1 VTACR
6 YNGPT
11 QPRTLVGRHLDPDD
25 QAPGT
30 LHPDSCRGCLPCP
43 EDHCAVCG
51 YEHATDSH
59 PLTCAE
65 CVGNIRDDLRAI
77 PGLCVALPHQ
87 AVDANGGRTAAAP
100 IPGGESTVMIGP
112 SVTAH
117 GRAWYDEKKA
127 DATHKADEH
136 HEDATT
142 PMLVLVSWEDAWRAE
157 LGDTFAPGMGGRAT
171 LRRASSYLLDHLT
184 SMAQKIAP
192 PIDAFQEEIA
202 ALRYHL
208 EEVLGAG
215 IRHQPGAPCTS
226 CGQALMRTSS
236 KPSTCEHAKV
246 ARRLDVSL
254 NAMLVRYPALAVAH
268 ESCDQGG
275 LRDTWQC
282 LRCKRRYSDQEYQ
295 FAVGSDY
302 ISNAAAL
309 TARELEW
316 KTGVPATV
324 IRVWGSRGLVTKR
337 GRDDF
342 GIVKYDVAG
351 VEARVPE
358 YEATMAAAAARAAS
372 RTVDKAATA

>member
-1 VTACR
+1 M
-6 YNGPT
+6 
-11 QPRTLVGRHLDPDD
+11 
-25 QAPGT
+25 
-30 LHPDSCRGCLPCP
+30 
-43 EDHCAVCG
+43 
-51 YEHATDSH
+51 
-59 PLTCAE
+59 
-65 CVGNIRDDLRAI
+65 
-77 PGLCVALPHQ
+77 
-87 AVDANGGRTAAAP
+87 AAAP

-117 GRAWYDEKKA
+117 GRAWYDEKKT
-127 DATHKADEH
+127 DASHKADEH
-136 HEDATT
+136 HGDATT
-142 PMLVLVSWEDAWRAE
+142 PMLVLASWEDTWRNE
-157 LGDTFAPGMGGRAT
+157 LGDDDGGRTT
-171 LRRASSYLLDHLT
+171 LRRASTYLLDHLT
-184 SMAQKIAP
+184 SMAQRVDP

-226 CGQALMRTSS
+226 CGQALVRMSS
-236 KPSTCEHAKV
+236 KPSRCEHARV
-246 ARRLDVSL
+246 ARKLDVSL
-254 NAMLVRYPALAVAH
+254 ATMLARYPGLAVQH
-268 ESCDQGG
+268 EQCDQGG

-316 KTGVPATV
+316 KTGVPASV
-324 IRVWGSRGLVTKR
+324 IRVWGSRGVVAKR

-358 YEATMAAAAARAAS
+358 YEATMAAAAARAEA
-372 RTVDKAATA
+372 RATQTPATA